1 MDMAQEE
8 NPKWTAIGS
17 KFAHLTAAHPCFG
30 AKAHFSVA
38 RIHLPVA
45 PRCNIQCNYCI
56 RKLDKCEQRPGVAAC
71 IMDADVALKRLEAE
85 LKSSPN
91 LRVVG
96 IAGPG
101 DPLENEATY
110 RVLEQ
115 IKEKYPGLIA
125 CLSTNGLL
133 IEDVADRLEG
143 LGVKTVTITINAVDP
158 EVGGRIYEWVRYK
171 GNVIR
176 GEEAARLLIAKQF
189 AGIGELVRRG
199 IVVRINTVLIPE
211 INKDQIARIA
221 EEAARRG
228 ASLMNI
234 IPLIPQHSFKNL
246 RRPTC
251 KELEEARNAAER
263 HIPQFRLCRQCRAD
277 AVGIPGHEGGPQ
289 ATSEYFH
296 G

>member
-1 MDMAQEE
+1 MSDAE
-8 NPKWTAIGS
+8 NPKWSGIGS

-30 AKAHFSVA
+30 VKAHFMNA

-45 PRCNIQCNYCI
+45 PRCNIQCRYCV
-56 RKLDKCEQRPGVAAC
+56 RKLDKCEQKPGIAAC
-71 IMDADVALKRLEAE
+71 IMDDEVAFKRLEVE
-85 LKSSPN
+85 VKSNPD

-101 DPLENEATY
+101 DPLENDGTY
-110 RVLEQ
+110 RVLGR
-115 IKEKYPGLIA
+115 IRDSYPNLIS

-133 IEDVADRLEG
+133 LEDVAERLKD

-158 EVGGRIYEWVRYK
+158 AVGSKIYDWVRYK
-171 GNVIR
+171 GELLDGVR
-176 GEEAARLLIAKQF
+176 GADLLIRKQF
-189 AGIGELVRRG
+189 RGIEELVKRG

-211 INKDQIARIA
+211 VNQDQILRIA
-221 EEAARRG
+221 EEASKRG

-234 IPLIPQHSFKNL
+234 IPLIPQHGFKDH
-246 RRPTC
+246 RRPSC

-263 HIPQFRLCRQCRAD
+263 YIPQFRLCRQCRAD
-277 AVGIPGHEGGPQ
+277 AAGIPGKEKRAGI
-289 ATSEYFH
+289 TSEYFH